1 MSDFFMDT
9 YKRTGLVLKEGKGAR
24 VTDSS
29 GRTYVDFTAGIGV
42 NSLGHGNTALVDA
55 VSAQAARL
63 IHISN
68 YYQSEPALKAARL
81 VCAAAG
87 MDRVFFCNSGAEAVE
102 GAIKIARKRGNSLP
116 RPRSGIVTLLSSFHG
131 RTITD
136 LAATGQEKLHRHFGP
151 FTAGFRHVAA
161 NKLVALDAALDDS
174 VCAFVYE
181 PIQGEGGV
189 LPLDYDYLRGAAR
202 LCRDRGILLIAD
214 EVQSG
219 VGRTGSFLASSL
231 AGVEPDVVALA
242 KGLAGGLPIGAVLA
256 RGEAAGVLGPG
267 DHGST
272 FGGNPLSTA
281 AACVVLDILAEP
293 GFLAGVAATG
303 KAMMETIRSWKSPI
317 VKEVRGAGLM
327 MGLVMRIP
335 PDEVKH
341 AALDRGLLVLT
352 AGEDVVR
359 LLPPLVISQE
369 EIDEGL
375 EILKASLESLEK

>member
-9 YKRTGLVLKEGKGAR
+9 YRRTGLVLREGHGAT
-24 VTDSS
+24 VTSAE
-29 GRTYVDFTAGIGV
+29 GRDYIDFTAGIGV
-42 NSLGHGNTALVDA
+42 NSLGHGHPGLVA
-55 VSAQAARL
+55 AIAEQAGRL
-63 IHISN
+63 IHVSN
-68 YYQSEPALKAARL
+68 YYQSEPALEAARL

-87 MDRVFFCNSGAEAVE
+87 MDRVFLCNSGAEALE
-102 GAIKIARKRGNSLP
+102 GAIKIARKRGNALP

-151 FTAGFRHVAA
+151 FPAGFRHVAPNNLA
-161 NKLVALDAALDDS
+161 ALDAALDDTI
-174 VCAFVYE
+174 CAFIYE

-189 LPLDYDYLRGAAR
+189 LPLDHDYLRGAAR
-202 LCRDRGILLIAD
+202 LCRERGILLVAD

-231 AGVEPDVVALA
+231 AGVGPDVVALA

-256 RGEAAGVLGPG
+256 RGEAASVLGPG

-272 FGGNPLSTA
+272 FGGNPLAAA
-281 AACVVLDILAEP
+281 AACFVLTTLAGP
-293 GFLAGVAATG
+293 GFLREVAAKG
-303 KAMMETIRSWKSPI
+303 EAMMERIRGWESPI
-317 VKEVRGAGLM
+317 VKDVRGAGLM
-327 MGLVMRIP
+327 MGLVTKIP

-359 LLPPLVISQE
+359 LLPPLVITE
-369 EIDEGL
+369 GEIGEGL
-375 EILKASLESLEK
+375 GLLRASLESLA